1 MQVTLTD
8 KFIWKK
14 DLRIV
19 NGVESDNDSHSP
31 ILGYAYDGN
40 PIYASFGF
48 VNKTGGNVC
57 SIRIRVRRG
66 C

>member
-1 MQVTLTD
+1 MD
-8 KFIWKK
+8 KYYLEKK

-40 PIYASFGF
+40 PIYGIWI
-48 VNKTGGNVC
+48 C
-57 SIRIRVRRG
+57 
-66 C
+66 